1 MRKEFYTL
9 AKMKKENDLLYHDNG
24 TNKKQLERDARRNKM
39 KQDRKATVSGYYAG
53 INILI
58 TFVSLFTYYFLH

>member
-1 MRKEFYTL
+1 M
-9 AKMKKENDLLYHDNG
+9 N
-24 TNKKQLERDARRNKM
+24 TNKKQLERDARRYRI

-58 TFVSLFTYYFLH
+58 TFVGLFTYYFLH